1 MLVKAQSEVHA
12 KVLYKMG
19 VDKVVFPER
28 DMGIRVAH
36 NLISSNIL
44 DFIELSDD
52 YGIAEIEAL
61 PVWVGKT
68 LIDLDFRKKYGV
80 NIIAIKGPENAIN
93 VSPLPGDVIA
103 DGDVLVVIGEEE
115 SISRLE
121 QRGEKQR

>member
-52 YGIAEIEAL
+52 YGIAEVEVHPA
-61 PVWVGKT
+61 WVDQT
-68 LIDLDFRKKYGV
+68 LVDLDLRKKYGV
-80 NIIAIKGPENAIN
+80 NVIAIKGAGNAVN

-103 DGDVLVVIGEEE
+103 EDDILVVIGEEE
-115 SISRLE
+115 SISKLE
-121 QRGEKQR
+121 QRGEKKR

>member
-1 MLVKAQSEVHA
+1 
-12 KVLYKMG
+12 MG

-68 LIDLDFRKKYGV
+68 LIDLDS
-80 NIIAIKGPENAIN
+80 
-93 VSPLPGDVIA
+93 VSYTHLDVYKRQRWRLPFTQM
-103 DGDVLVVIGEEE
+103 
-115 SISRLE
+115 R
-121 QRGEKQR
+121 